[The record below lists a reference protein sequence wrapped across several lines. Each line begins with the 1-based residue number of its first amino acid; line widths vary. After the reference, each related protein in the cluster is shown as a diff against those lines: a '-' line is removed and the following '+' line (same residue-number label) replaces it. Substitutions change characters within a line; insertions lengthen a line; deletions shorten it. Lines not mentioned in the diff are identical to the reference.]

1 VPPPSIQT
9 LLPPAKG
16 APLDHPSARA
26 PDAAVDRTP
35 VFPVRIE
42 DGPDAF
48 PAAVADLFCLQRR
61 VENGGGRVDERTVAA
76 VRDVMIQSPLAD
88 RRQGLFLF
96 RETAGL
102 LAALMVHGSPSAA
115 GAAYRALHAV
125 LKNGRGF
132 AHRTAAEAL
141 GGLPHGIRPPDPP
154 PEAVESPVSISWERL
169 MQKAG
174 AARRLRPVWKGR
186 SLVAGPVAGGR
197 VLVCKMARRG
207 ERGGAL
213 AREVHWM
220 SQLRAASGSLPVRF
234 DVPEP
239 LLCGESALLQLAP
252 APRIPGNP
260 GADVDPSG
268 VAVAFVAH
276 VDYFRYPNGAAGDG
290 RFPRRAFCRMMAQ
303 NAFLLG
309 RLAAA
314 GILHTAPI
322 PLFHNRVQV
331 HRRRDGGCYEWYR
344 AGRLD
349 RWLASCAYPN
359 FGPTGLRDFEHL
371 APLDDGHLSLYRCA
385 GTHFLSLL
393 MVLAS
398 YFRNRAPERVGS
410 DGAGAPVDA
419 RDLFDPQLMHDTI
432 LAVFDRYCEGLAGR
446 RPDFPLPVDLERLV
460 SRMVEEMGLDRHME
474 EILRKADQDQMSEAA
489 FAQFLKER
497 GGSMGE
503 QKGAADIVLSTG
515 PHLGAF
521 NDTTSLPE
529 LIHAVAAFAGL
540 AVAGR
545 FRHRMPLGPA
555 KKIRRRP

>member
-1 VPPPSIQT
+1 
-9 LLPPAKG
+9 
-16 APLDHPSARA
+16 
-26 PDAAVDRTP
+26 
-35 VFPVRIE
+35 
-42 DGPDAF
+42 
-48 PAAVADLFCLQRR
+48 
-61 VENGGGRVDERTVAA
+61 
-76 VRDVMIQSPLAD
+76 MIQSPLAD

-96 RETAGL
+96 REASGF
-102 LAALMVHGSPSAA
+102 LAALMVHGSPSVADAA
-115 GAAYRALHAV
+115 CRALLAV
-125 LKNGRGF
+125 LKKGRGF

-154 PEAVESPVSISWERL
+154 PERIERPASVSWDRL
-169 MQKAG
+169 MQIVGAG
-174 AARRLRPVWKGR
+174 RRLRPVWKGR
-186 SLVAGPVAGGR
+186 SLVAGPFADGR

-207 ERGGAL
+207 ERGAAL
-213 AREVHWM
+213 AREAYWM
-220 SQLRAASGSLPVRF
+220 SQLKAASGALPVRF
-234 DVPEP
+234 EVPSP
-239 LLCGESALLQLAP
+239 LLWGDSALLRLAS
-252 APRIPGNP
+252 APRMPVNP

-268 VAVAFVAH
+268 IAVAFWADVE
-276 VDYFRYPNGAAGDG
+276 YFRYPNGPPGAG
-290 RFPRRAFCRMMAQ
+290 RFPGRDFCRMMAQ

-309 RLAAA
+309 RLAAG
-314 GILHTAPI
+314 GILHNAPI

-371 APLDDGHLSLYRCA
+371 APLDDGRLSLYRCA

-398 YFRNRAPERVGS
+398 YFRNRAPARVGI
-410 DGAGAPVDA
+410 DEAGAPVDA
-419 RDLFDPQLMHDTI
+419 RGLFDPHLMHDTI
-432 LAVFDRYCEGLAGR
+432 LAVFDRYCEGLTGR

-460 SRMVEEMGLDRHME
+460 SRMVEEMGVDRHME

-497 GGSMGE
+497 GGSMRE
-503 QKGAADIVLSTG
+503 QKGAADIVLCTG

-521 NDTTSLPE
+521 NDTISLPE
-529 LIHAVAAFAGL
+529 LIHAVEAFAGL

-545 FRHRMPLGPA
+545 FRHRMPLGAA
-555 KKIRRRP
+555 KKIRRLP